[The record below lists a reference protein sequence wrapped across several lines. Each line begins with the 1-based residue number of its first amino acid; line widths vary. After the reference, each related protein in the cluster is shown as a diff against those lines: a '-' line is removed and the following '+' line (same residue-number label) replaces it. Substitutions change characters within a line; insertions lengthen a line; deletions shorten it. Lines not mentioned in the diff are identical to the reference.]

1 MENSDPGFL
10 RLNILSQMTS
20 SINFSSSR
28 NVEAVLHFV
37 WLPQAHYNVQHAIS
51 LSKTAIFDGA
61 EEIVATLLMF
71 AITWFNIRQYK
82 ALGRKMALDTVS
94 RLSLHTVKTRD

>member
-1 MENSDPGFL
+1 MAPAGALKL
-10 RLNILSQMTS
+10 RYTKI
-20 SINFSSSR
+20 
-28 NVEAVLHFV
+28 
-37 WLPQAHYNVQHAIS
+37 YNVQHAIS

-82 ALGRKMALDTVS
+82 ALGRKIALYTVS